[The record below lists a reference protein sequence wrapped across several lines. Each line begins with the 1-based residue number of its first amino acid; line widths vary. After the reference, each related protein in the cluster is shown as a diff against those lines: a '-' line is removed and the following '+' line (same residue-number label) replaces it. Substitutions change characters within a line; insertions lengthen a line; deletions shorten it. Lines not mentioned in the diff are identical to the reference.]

1 MDDRMKPME
10 DLLRETARESDSLAD
25 GRTARVA
32 AQRALSAWEERRG
45 TRAPTW
51 RWSLVTAVLIVGITL
66 GLVYTNRPSD
76 ALTFVFGV
84 SSESGKVGAWISSPP
99 EGMPL
104 RFSDGTMILLAPGA
118 SARVTHT
125 DAHGSD
131 VLLERGSV
139 HAAVVHKD
147 AATSWQVHAGPFE
160 IRVVGTEFDAAW
172 EPASGALDVHVSEG
186 RVIVMGPLL
195 DDGRAV
201 SSEERLRVSLRDSR
215 FEMTRVPSAYATATQ
230 APQVAT
236 AQAAADPTPVTPSK
250 EAGSGGGSSNASSIL
265 SVTPPGPAGHASTS
279 PNQKASEWRT
289 LARAGKHKAALDAAV
304 SEGYDRVLSSASA
317 ADLVLLADSARF
329 AGDSGRAKS
338 ALLAARKAGEKG
350 VSAFL
355 LGKIAADGQGAAGE
369 ATQWFETYLS
379 ESPSGALAEQALGR
393 LIELKKRGGQL
404 SGARA
409 SAELYLQKY
418 PNGGYAQAAR
428 DVLK

>member
-1 MDDRMKPME
+1 MWRLP
-10 DLLRETARESDSLAD
+10 L
-25 GRTARVA
+25 VA
-32 AQRALSAWEERRG
+32 
-45 TRAPTW
+45 
-51 RWSLVTAVLIVGITL
+51 AVLIIGLTL
-66 GLVYTNRPSD
+66 GFVYTRRQSD
-76 ALTFVFGV
+76 ALTFVFGA
-84 SSESGKVGAWISSPP
+84 SNEAGKVGAWISSPP

-104 RFSDGTMILLAPGA
+104 RFSDGTVILLAPGT
-118 SARVTHT
+118 SARVTHA

-160 IRVVGTEFDAAW
+160 VRVVGTEFDAAW
-172 EPASGALDVHVSEG
+172 EPASGALDVHVIEG

-215 FEMTRVPSAYATATQ
+215 FEMRRVPSAYATATQ
-230 APQVAT
+230 APEVAS
-236 AQAAADPTPVTPSK
+236 AGAAAEPTLAAPSK
-250 EAGSGGGSSNASSIL
+250 EAGSGGSPPNASSIL
-265 SVTPPGPAGHASTS
+265 SVTPPGTAVHASTS
-279 PNQKASEWRT
+279 PTQKASEWRT

-304 SEGYDRVLSSASA
+304 AEGYDRVLTSAGA
-317 ADLVLLADSARF
+317 ADLILLADSARF

-355 LGKIAADGQGAAGE
+355 LGKIAADGQGASGE
-369 ATQWFETYLS
+369 AAQWFETYLS

-393 LIELKKRGGQL
+393 LIELRKRGGQM

-409 SAELYLQKY
+409 AAELYLQKY
-418 PNGGYAQAAR
+418 PTGGYAAAAR